1 MTEIL
6 INAYLDAIKS
16 MRDREPRP
24 LDRRASLIAEDL
36 DPAADVGI
44 NRLVQHLR
52 LVDAN
57 DLLMRQLGLALFEWD
72 SRPATEE
79 WTAGTSPRTDERR
92 ARVHEM
98 LCLSPEAVGILDE
111 QMPPAREISTIISG
125 EFVAWY
131 PPDDLASRAFYWD
144 HYKNHLVAVKGWD
157 ADAVASLDEDTSKV
171 LERVS
176 DPVRTDAFPAK
187 GLVVGYVQSGK
198 TANFTGVIAKAIDA
212 GYRLIVVLAGTL
224 DILRNQT
231 QRRLDMELVGA
242 ENILRIRLD
251 DHASPA
257 DPDTTT
263 QTTRTGRLVSSS
275 AMASCPPHA
284 GSLTSCALPARSDFQ
299 RLHQGIIALEMEKRD
314 KRKTLF
320 DPENLY
326 ACGARLAIV
335 KKNAR
340 VLQRLSSD
348 LKIVRKQ
355 LGEIPTLIIDDESD
369 QASVNTSDPRKWAE
383 GQNERTSINQQLSEL
398 LTLLPRAQYVGYT
411 ATPYANVFVDPEDP
425 ATFFPMIS

>member
-157 ADAVASLDEDTSKV
+157 ADAVASVDEDTSKV

-198 TANFTGVIAKAIDA
+198 TANFTGVIAKAVDV
-212 GYRLIVVLAGTL
+212 GYRLIIVLAGTL

-231 QRRLDMELVGA
+231 QRRLDMELVGT
-242 ENILRIRLD
+242 ENILRTRPEYD
-251 DHASPA
+251 AESPDGPGHEYA
-257 DPDTTT
+257 DDPDWSAGKFITYGFLPS
-263 QTTRTGRLVSSS
+263 TRGFPDIVRLTGG
-275 AMASCPPHA
+275 
-284 GSLTSCALPARSDFQ
+284 GSDYQ
-299 RLHQGIIALEMEKRD
+299 QLHQGIIALEMEKRD
-314 KRKTLF
+314 KRKPLF
-320 DPENLY
+320 DPENLFT
-326 ACGARLAIV
+326 CGARLAIV
-335 KKNAR
+335 RKM
-340 VLQRLSSD
+340 LEFLS
-348 LKIVRKQ
+348 
-355 LGEIPTLIIDDESD
+355 
-369 QASVNTSDPRKWAE
+369 
-383 GQNERTSINQQLSEL
+383 
-398 LTLLPRAQYVGYT
+398 
-411 ATPYANVFVDPEDP
+411 VFL
-425 ATFFPMIS
+425 AI